1 MRDDLTIDPE
11 ESLLL
16 AGDMMKLISVAMM
29 QMVEMEDLYGDGSPQ
44 FRIAE
49 QTYED
54 ALDKVTEF
62 DDAIQDLIDQ
72 MLYTYHECWLHGYHP
87 SMPVVVVES

>member
-16 AGDMMKLISVAMM
+16 AADTMKLLAAAMA
-29 QMVEMEDLYGDGSPQ
+29 QMVEVEGLFGDGSPQ

-54 ALDKVTEF
+54 ILDKVTEF
-62 DDAIQDLIDQ
+62 DEATQDLIDQ

>member
-16 AGDMMKLISVAMM
+16 AGDMMKLIAVAMR
-29 QMVEMEDLYGDGSPQ
+29 QMVEVEDLYGDGSPQ

-49 QTYED
+49 KTYED
-54 ALDKVTEF
+54 ALDMATEY
-62 DDAIQDLIDQ
+62 DEATQDLIDQ